1 MTASQTHQG
10 RWQQRR
16 RTRKDLLDAAARLL
30 KQGQKP
36 TLEEAASEAQ
46 VSRATAY
53 RYFASAEALLAE
65 AALDVSVP
73 PPETL
78 FARTEDDPAL
88 RVMRVDAALAE
99 TIAQNETAIR
109 VMLAR
114 SMEQRAGSKSDL
126 PVRQNR
132 RSPLIQEAL
141 APSRAEFAKGDLAL
155 LESALA
161 VVVGTESWVVFRD
174 VLQVSDKEAAK
185 VRAFMVRALIDAA
198 KKR

>member
-1 MTASQTHQG
+1 MTASEAHQG

-16 RTRKDLLDAAARLL
+16 RTRKDLLEAAARLL

-73 PPETL
+73 PPQQL
-78 FARTEDDPAL
+78 FAHAGDDAVA
-88 RVMRVDAALAE
+88 RVMRVDAALHD

-114 SMEQRAGSKSDL
+114 SMEQRADSKSDL

-132 RSPLIQEAL
+132 RSPLIEEAL
-141 APSRAEFAKGDLAL
+141 APARKEFAKADLTR

-185 VRAFMVRALIDAA
+185 VRAFMIRALIDAA